1 MDDARTQNRQNNLEG
16 CADGQTHKNEPIIP
30 LPEQVVQMTMQE
42 ENALFSG
49 IEELALEVT
58 EEQYKIQPELMERYG
73 HPGFEK
79 SRRDAVYTLHYL
91 AESVQMDSPSL
102 FVHYIGWLK
111 QLLSGYGL
119 NEEDIRIKLELILF
133 RMRAEAPSIE
143 RERAVQTLEMGIL
156 RMSEPAEEP
165 SYISEDQPLG
175 RECQAYLKAL
185 LRRDRLG
192 AYALIDAA
200 IENGASLREVYRH
213 IFQTSQYEV
222 GRLWQTQEISVADEH
237 YCTAVTQ
244 SAMSR
249 FYADWIGQKSKDRA
263 GVLVSACIGGEKH
276 EIGLRM
282 LTDVF
287 EMEGWETHYLGS
299 QVEEEPLIDTVVQT
313 GADILALS
321 ATMTFH
327 VHLMKKQIARLRT
340 DPRLRDLKIIVGGL
354 PFNVDSALWRRVG
367 ADGYAPDAD
376 RAVLEA
382 ARLMRMSRPERERK
396 EDVGAEGGHA

>member
-1 MDDARTQNRQNNLEG
+1 MTAQETESLF
-16 CADGQTHKNEPIIP
+16 AD
-30 LPEQVVQMTMQE
+30 
-42 ENALFSG
+42 

-73 HPGFEK
+73 RPGFEK

-111 QLLSGYGL
+111 QLLAGYGL
-119 NEEDIRIKLELILF
+119 NEKDIRIKLELILG
-133 RMRAEAPSIE
+133 RIRAAVQGEE
-143 RERAVQTLEMGIL
+143 RERAVRILEMGIL
-156 RMSEPAEEP
+156 RMSEPAEQP
-165 SYISEDQPLG
+165 SYISEEQPLG
-175 RECQAYLKAL
+175 QECRAYLDAL
-185 LRRDRLG
+185 LRRDRSG

-200 IENGASLREVYRH
+200 IASGASLREVYRH

-222 GRLWQTQEISVADEH
+222 GRLWQTQQISVADEH
-237 YCTAVTQ
+237 YCSAVTQ

-249 FYADWIGQKSKDRA
+249 LYADWIGLKKQDRT
-263 GVLVSACIGGEKH
+263 GVLVSACIGGEMH

-287 EMEGWETHYLGS
+287 ELEGWETHYLGS
-299 QVEEEPLIDTVVQT
+299 RVDEEELIETAAKS
-313 GADILALS
+313 GADLIALS

-327 VHLMKKQIARLRT
+327 VHLMKKQIARLRA
-340 DPRLRDLKIIVGGL
+340 DERLAGVKIMVGGL
-354 PFNVDSALWRRVG
+354 PFNVDAALWRRVG
-367 ADGYAPDAD
+367 ADGYSPDAD
-376 RAVLEA
+376 RALLEA
-382 ARLMRMSRPERERK
+382 GRLMRMSRSERERT